1 MFAILSFILTFSRTL
16 ALTLL
21 YFSALPGVCLSIYLS
36 SFFPL
41 YIFVFASFSFT
52 IRFEFFFAYFFLE
65 KKLHFQCFAHTALWL
80 LVSLQFQRTIEEETR
95 FSRLQNAWREFLQVR
110 TSFHISNLSIF
121 FCEAYFSI
129 NLFFLLSYL
138 WESGAHA
145 DIPCLLEMI
154 LDSCD
159 SGIGGCDH
167 TGMTLF
173 DIKERVSDSS
183 LKCLKPIISRAMISI
198 KKGR

>member
-1 MFAILSFILTFSRTL
+1 MILTITINFYHFHEDFIIFMKFSTFCHR
-16 ALTLL
+16 LL
-21 YFSALPGVCLSIYLS
+21 QYFFLSYQEIFSALDDIFNYIYIYFTSGVH
-36 SFFPL
+36 P
-41 YIFVFASFSFT
+41 
-52 IRFEFFFAYFFLE
+52 
-65 KKLHFQCFAHTALWL
+65 
-80 LVSLQFQRTIEEETR
+80 
-95 FSRLQNAWREFLQVR
+95 
-110 TSFHISNLSIF
+110 
-121 FCEAYFSI
+121 
-129 NLFFLLSYL
+129 
-138 WESGAHA
+138 

-183 LKCLKPIISRAMISI
+183 LKCLKPMVSRAMISV